1 MTCTVGDVGPE
12 EMLVTVGSDFI
23 MAWHHIASSHRATFI
38 HVYSS
43 MIIRVLYI
51 RETSRG
57 EGTKAWQCK

>member
-1 MTCTVGDVGPE
+1 
-12 EMLVTVGSDFI
+12 MLVTVGSDFI

-51 RETSRG
+51 RDKQRG
-57 EGTKAWQCK
+57 GNKSMAM